1 MVPGKKVIMSAVKDI
16 AERVARTAGQ
26 AFVGAYGLDLA
37 DVLNTSNLEKGGL
50 TAALAVL
57 ALITGLVGSRMGS
70 SPDDASMR

>member
-1 MVPGKKVIMSAVKDI
+1 MSAVKDI